1 MGGEEHDAGV
11 EGPAELGHRGYTF
24 LNDPTPGSA
33 AEFAQEEGSLR
44 LGKPI
49 ADDVARVGDPGSYR
63 LVDNVDVL
71 EVGSPG
77 RSAHGGRG
85 AQVMRMIQSDSAS
98 LTFRKQ
104 DRPSRVSSSN
114 ADPDLASELRTDRRS
129 VAPATSSSIVSTV
142 LGPSMR
148 HSMHPWHPRSPRADS
163 APGLVWDVLRA
174 GSPPRSVGRWRERRE
189 PLAGVRSSN
198 ARSHGALV
206 ARSGTRWRRTQLP
219 VHRLGP
225 DPDRSVR
232 DRRRRGGGLG
242 IRGVGDLIALITG
255 GLKQAPVG
263 DDEAAEGGA
272 QA

>member
-85 AQVMRMIQSDSAS
+85 AQVTRMIQSDSAS

-104 DRPSRVSSSN
+104 DRPLRVQ
-114 ADPDLASELRTDRRS
+114 LEC
-129 VAPATSSSIVSTV
+129 
-142 LGPSMR
+142 GPR
-148 HSMHPWHPRSPRADS
+148 
-163 APGLVWDVLRA
+163 
-174 GSPPRSVGRWRERRE
+174 
-189 PLAGVRSSN
+189 
-198 ARSHGALV
+198 
-206 ARSGTRWRRTQLP
+206 
-219 VHRLGP
+219 
-225 DPDRSVR
+225 
-232 DRRRRGGGLG
+232 
-242 IRGVGDLIALITG
+242 RGVGAADRSPVRGASNEFLDRVHGSRTVHAS
-255 GLKQAPVG
+255 QHAPVASAKPKG
-263 DDEAAEGGA
+263 RFGPWPGLGRPSRRLPATIGGSLAGAPRAAGGRTLEQCA
-272 QA
+272 VSRCAGRS